1 MEKQNPS
8 VQRKGAWNSRHSHCD
23 GGSGMASWIRALAIE
38 PGGAYGLSK
47 GGGDGGVAP
56 AQKEPV
62 QCTVFSYLAL
72 CMEEPF
78 VKKGDIVEV
87 RVTLS

>member
-62 QCTVFSYLAL
+62 QRKTQ
-72 CMEEPF
+72 
-78 VKKGDIVEV
+78 KGILREKQ
-87 RVTLS
+87 TETEHFIL